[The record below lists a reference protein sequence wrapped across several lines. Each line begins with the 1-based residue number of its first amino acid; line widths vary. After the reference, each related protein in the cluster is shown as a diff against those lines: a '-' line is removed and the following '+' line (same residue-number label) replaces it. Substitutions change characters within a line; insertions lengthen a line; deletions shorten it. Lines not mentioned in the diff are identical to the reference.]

1 MSKRILS
8 IVMSL
13 IVATSLIGCGSSKTN
28 EEGGNKDAAQT
39 ENNGIKLVENDDLEG
54 SWAKNY
60 SLKQVQGFYK
70 DYEAKVEK
78 ITKDLGLEYSKEENI
93 KEENGQTMNENIIYF
108 DNENPENN
116 KMESMYFGLKTY
128 GEDLS
133 SGQIILK
140 LSLKF
145 DGEKAIQDNSFDLG
159 KTTFAKYIAAIT
171 GQPDRNYSDLNNK
184 ILDGLK
190 EGKAEVSV
198 EDSIDGLN
206 EEVIVSKDYVIY
218 KLSTKKY
225 DFSKADINVE

>member
-1 MSKRILS
+1 
-8 IVMSL
+8 MSL
-13 IVATSLIGCGSSKTN
+13 IVATSLIGCGSSNTN
-28 EEGGNKDAAQT
+28 EEAKNDNGAAQT
-39 ENNGIKLVENDDLEG
+39 EDNGIKLVENTDDFEG

-93 KEENGQTMNENIIYF
+93 KEENDQTVNEKIIYF
-108 DNENPENN
+108 DNENPDNN

-145 DGEKAIQDNSFDLG
+145 DGEKAVRDNSFDLG

-171 GQPDRNYSDLNNK
+171 GQPDRNYSDLTTRYWT
-184 ILDGLK
+184 D
-190 EGKAEVSV
+190 
-198 EDSIDGLN
+198 
-206 EEVIVSKDYVIY
+206 
-218 KLSTKKY
+218 
-225 DFSKADINVE
+225 

>member
-1 MSKRILS
+1 
-8 IVMSL
+8 
-13 IVATSLIGCGSSKTN
+13 
-28 EEGGNKDAAQT
+28 
-39 ENNGIKLVENDDLEG
+39 
-54 SWAKNY
+54 
-60 SLKQVQGFYK
+60 
-70 DYEAKVEK
+70 
-78 ITKDLGLEYSKEENI
+78 
-93 KEENGQTMNENIIYF
+93 MNENIIYF

-206 EEVIVSKDYVIY
+206 EAVIVSKDYVIY

>member
-1 MSKRILS
+1 
-8 IVMSL
+8 MSL

-28 EEGGNKDAAQT
+28 EEVGNKDAAQT